1 MKRRRFLGLTLAALL
16 LCSTT
21 AYATGGTASDPL
33 VSLDYLNN
41 TYKSDLI
48 KQVAEQVE
56 RAVSLSYQNAV
67 NKLEA
72 GGGVSN
78 VAAKR
83 CSRGDRITLTQGSLV
98 ILTEG
103 TAQGSVIGGVMIDA
117 TTGTEAMELNLK
129 EGHRY
134 LVGEGATATVTVRS
148 DAAAFFWEGEPDVQ
162 VSGEEAT
169 HFTDLI
175 STEWYYTSACYAYV
189 QGLFTGVSSTTFA
202 PQSPVTRAMMATVL
216 YRMADQPDTS
226 GSSSFSDV
234 PEDQWYSDSVAWAE
248 ENGVV
253 NGVGDGKFA
262 PDGKLTREELAM
274 MLRNYADRYLQ
285 ADVSAGDNLNSF
297 ADKET
302 VSEWAKEAV
311 GWAVSVGVL
320 TGRDNN
326 DLDPGGEASRAEA
339 SAMLQRFR
347 EALK

>member
-1 MKRRRFLGLTLAALL
+1 MKRRRFLGLTLAVLL

-21 AYATGGTASDPL
+21 AYAAGGTASDPL
-33 VSLDYLNN
+33 VSLDYLNH
-41 TYKSDLI
+41 TYQNDLI
-48 KQVAEQVE
+48 QQVAEQVE

-78 VAAKR
+78 VATKR
-83 CSRGDRITLTQGSLV
+83 CSRGDRVTFTQGSLV
-98 ILTEG
+98 ILTAG
-103 TAQGSVIGGVMIDA
+103 TAQGSAVGGVFIDA
-117 TTGTEAMELNLK
+117 TDGTEAMELSLR

-134 LVGEGATATVTVRS
+134 LVGENATATVTVRS
-148 DAAAFFWEGEPDVQ
+148 DAAVFYWEGDSTIQ
-162 VSGEEAT
+162 VSGEKAT

-175 STEWYYTSACYAYV
+175 STEWYYVSACYAYV

-216 YRMADQPDTS
+216 YRMADQPDPS

-253 NGVGDGKFA
+253 SGVGDGKFS
-262 PDGKLTREELAM
+262 PDSKLTREQLAV

-285 ADVSAGDNLNSF
+285 ADVSANDDLNGF
-297 ADKET
+297 ADKGT

-311 GWAVSVGVL
+311 GWAVSVGIL

-347 EALK
+347 DALK